1 MVNRAANIDFN
12 YLETLTLIRHSEK
25 VLIMRIFLSIFILIL
40 IFSLQSLSRAD
51 SIRDFEID
59 GMSVGKSLLE
69 YYSKKEIDNQLFKMS
84 SFYKSDKFK
93 RIYFNPDS
101 NSEYIQ
107 YNFHYRNDISYEIV
121 EVKGGLLFENKL
133 DECLEKRR
141 EISNK
146 VENSINFIDKYKDSF
161 SHRADKTGKSKIH
174 RITFVL
180 NDGEINISC
189 FEWSKDIKNNRPWR
203 DTLQVSIG
211 SNLFFDW
218 LKYEAYK

>member
-1 MVNRAANIDFN
+1 M
-12 YLETLTLIRHSEK
+12 K
-25 VLIMRIFLSIFILIL
+25 VFLSVLIL
-40 IFSLQSLSRAD
+40 IFSLQSWTKAD
-51 SIRDFEID
+51 DISDFEID
-59 GMSVGKSLLE
+59 GMSIGKSLLE
-69 YYSKKEIDNQLFKMS
+69 YYSKKEIDNQLSKMS

-107 YNFHYRNDISYEIV
+107 YNFHYRNDRSYEIV
-121 EVKGGLLFENKL
+121 ELKGGLLFENKI
-133 DECLEKRR
+133 DKCLEKRE
-141 EISNK
+141 EISNNI
-146 VENSINFIDKYKDSF
+146 ENSINFIDKYKNSF
-161 SHRADKTGKSKIH
+161 SHNADKTGKSKIH

-189 FEWSKDIKNNRPWR
+189 FQWSKEIKNNRPWR